1 MKFLKSLLSNVPSS
15 MILVILFTTSIFGS
29 ETPASPEF
37 HGQKVFWVDS
47 YDQGYPWSDGLELGI
62 KKALNKSGVEL
73 HVHRMRTKKNNSAE
87 FCAESGV
94 AAKKKFDMLQPDL
107 VIATDDNAQRCFVVP
122 YLKGTDTPVVFGG
135 VNWSADEYGYPTEN
149 ITGMVEVD
157 LVNELVSLMKEGTAG
172 NRVGFLSADVVT
184 ARKVGKE
191 INTRFF
197 DGGMQLYM
205 VKTFAEYKERF
216 LQAQQDVDMLILYN
230 FMGISDWDS
239 IAAESF
245 LARNTTI
252 PTGAMV
258 DFLKQFAVYTTS
270 KSPEEQGEYTGKT
283 ALRILSGVNPADI
296 PVAKNKRSKLT
307 VNLKIAKSAN
317 ILFPLSIL
325 KTAEIYGRDIY
336 GEQQVIKGESVVYSG
351 KKVLWVDSYHEG
363 FPWSD
368 GIGLGIQE
376 VFVDKEIQ
384 FKAVHMDSKRE
395 KSPEDIRRAAHE
407 ALGVIEAFEPD
418 AIIASDDN
426 AQKYLAVP
434 YLLQKKIPIIF
445 CGVNDDATMYGY
457 PRENVTGMLEV
468 EPIHALLEL
477 LGKYAK
483 GKRVGYLSGNTETEA
498 KTIATYQRD
507 IFGGRLQVYRAETFE
522 DFKHFFLRAQ
532 DEVDILLFPNHAG
545 ILDWQDDVAEE
556 FILEH
561 VRVPTG
567 SFSGYMNRYVLFT
580 MANSPVEQGKYAAN
594 SVLRVFNGEKIQNM
608 PISANKTGDT
618 TINLKIADAANLVL
632 PLSALKEAK
641 SVIGQDT
648 FYQQ

>member
-1 MKFLKSLLSNVPSS
+1 MKYLKSLLANVSSS
-15 MILVILFTTSIFGS
+15 MLLVVFFTTCTVGS
-29 ETPASPEF
+29 ETPVFPEVQ
-37 HGQKVFWVDS
+37 GKKVFWVDS
-47 YDQGYPWSDGLELGI
+47 YDQGYQWSDGIELGI
-62 KKALNKSGVEL
+62 KKALKKSGVEL
-73 HVHRMRTKKNNSAE
+73 HVHRMKTKKNNSAE
-87 FCAESGV
+87 FCIEAGV
-94 AAKKKFDMLQPDL
+94 AAKKELDTLQPDL

-135 VNWSADEYGYPTEN
+135 VNWNISEYGYPTEN
-149 ITGMVEVD
+149 ITGMVEIDRVD
-157 LVNELVSLMKEGTAG
+157 ELVSLMKEDAKG
-172 NRVGFLSADVVT
+172 NRVGFIGSDVIT
-184 ARKVGKE
+184 TRKARQE
-191 INTRFF
+191 INARFF
-197 DGGMQLYM
+197 DGGMQLYV
-205 VKTFAEYKERF
+205 VKTFAEFKERF
-216 LQAQQDVDMLILYN
+216 LQAQQEVDMLILYN
-230 FMGISDWDS
+230 YRGINGWDS

-245 LARNTTI
+245 LAQNTAI
-252 PTGAMV
+252 PTGTML
-258 DFLKQFAVYTTS
+258 DFQKQFTVYTNS

-283 ALRILSGVNPADI
+283 ALRILSGVRPADI
-296 PVAKNKRSKLT
+296 PVAKSRNSKLT
-307 VNLKIAKSAN
+307 VNLKMAKAAN
-317 ILFPLSIL
+317 ILFPLSVL
-325 KTAEIYGRDIY
+325 KTAEIYGRDVY
-336 GEQQVIKGESVVYSG
+336 GEPQIIKNESTVYSG

-376 VFVDKEIQ
+376 VFVNKEIQ
-384 FKAVHMDSKRE
+384 FKTVHMDSKRN
-395 KSPEDIRRAAHE
+395 KSPELIRRAALE
-407 ALGVIEAFEPD
+407 ALEVIEAFEPD

-434 YLLQKKIPIIF
+434 YLLQKQIPIIF

-457 PRENVTGMLEV
+457 PLGNVTGMLEV
-468 EPIHALLEL
+468 EPIDALLKM

-483 GKRVGYLSGNTETEA
+483 GKRVGYLTGNTETEA
-498 KTIATYQRD
+498 KTIAKYQQD
-507 IFGGRLQVYRAETFE
+507 IFGGTLQVYSAETFE

-532 DEVDILLFPNHAG
+532 NEVDMMLLPTHAG
-545 ILDWQDDVAEE
+545 IVDWKDDAAEE

-567 SFSGYMNRYVLFT
+567 SFSDYMNRYVLFT
-580 MANSPVEQGKYAAN
+580 MANSPVEQGNYAAN

-618 TINLKIADAANLVL
+618 TINLKIADAANLIL